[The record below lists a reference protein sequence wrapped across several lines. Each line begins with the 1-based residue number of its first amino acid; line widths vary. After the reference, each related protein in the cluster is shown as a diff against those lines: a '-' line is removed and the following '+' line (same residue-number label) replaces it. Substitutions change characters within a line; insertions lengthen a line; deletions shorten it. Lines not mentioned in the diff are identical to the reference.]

1 MTQVKCPEIAC
12 GDRFSGMARNGGRPV
27 AASSRHARN
36 ELAAMLR
43 AALEAAGSP
52 LAGELLEGLTV
63 NFSTLRGWVGRGE
76 VPSPEQERD
85 FWSLIRKLRRASRYP
100 THSEAEW
107 EAALRAAQSE
117 ATKRARGE
125 SAGADRR
132 GLDSG
137 ARFVR
142 LHRSAP
148 EASVVEVRG
157 REAERGE
164 MNAFVRNSRADAP
177 SYLCWHAD
185 APVGKTSLLAD
196 YVRRP
201 PRGVDILNFFVSTP
215 HGTDT
220 RAEFER
226 EITEQADSFLG
237 QSPSAA
243 PRNVRGWKA
252 LYIQTARMSAS
263 HGRKLLLVVDGLDDD
278 LAWSG
283 TAAGSGAPGPGG
295 GASTSRR
302 PLGTGTSP
310 MRGSIAALLPA
321 RPPENMRIIV
331 SLRRCAPLPDD
342 VPPVRHPL
350 REGRHLRTLVPVPG
364 VVPVRQPMPPIDAFG
379 GSVEGLLAVA
389 GGGLRMRD
397 LAELAGLPVESL
409 DRLAQ
414 GPVGRAL
421 VIDEPVSRTY
431 ALADSRL
438 VHAVRE
444 DLGEAGVRKHTRELL
459 AWARRWHALGWPEDT
474 PPYPLAHQL
483 RLLTGT
489 AERAA
494 YVFDMVRLR
503 RLADTAGPEAAL
515 TQLEYFQ
522 EESERRSGVAAGATP
537 DSDLLATLVPLHAAR
552 SLLRQDIREDLPGAA
567 SLFVRLGDVERAR
580 GLARSASTAVGR
592 AVHLAD
598 VAAEM
603 AYAKRVDLD
612 VDAVVREAAEWLLR
626 DRAEQG
632 FPGTLRNPDAQKRL
646 LGAARTLAKLRGPV
660 AARPLLRSILQDPAA
675 GTETLIEA
683 AGMPYLKDDKELI
696 DLLVERAETLEAGS
710 MRARAAAVDLWGA
723 LARATGFLGPCA
735 GKHIEAVCDDLGDAE
750 GLEAVNVL
758 ATAASALSDLHHKRP
773 TQARRLMRDALAR
786 MWKAVEALGAL
797 AHRPGSMPSPPF
809 PPSSS
814 EDGRT
819 HRFPRDLDGTL
830 ARLVKAAADVRVS
843 AYLVEVRRLKDTVS
857 EAMCPDPLVN
867 APLERTQLA
876 LETAEADRA
885 RPGGKAAAGARSQ
898 SPSKQRSTH
907 RRSAGL
913 PSPVPA
919 LHTGRPHLSMV
930 QKAEDRWAEG
940 DRQGSRELLEAA
952 LRNRPVAQ
960 SSHVA
965 KDWTTELCQALGAAC
980 ETDEAEAFARHLPDT
995 RDRARHLAAL
1005 SLGCSLAGDD
1015 ASAARY
1021 AQEAARLVPA
1031 AATPE
1036 LSNAVA
1042 QVLAHSGDEA
1052 AASSMVTGGS
1062 AAQKRQSLTAVA
1074 AGLVRPCP
1082 EGASRVAERVL
1093 EALVRGMEGGRQGS
1107 PLNLLP
1113 ELAALLLA
1121 FPDVRRPDPRLS
1133 EALHRAALR
1142 VADPALPRPTQSTAI
1157 LTLLAKSGLLPDE
1170 DTYVIANA
1178 TDRWRSSSPPGQ
1190 ESSAELILL
1199 AAVEGDTV
1207 AVRRHADLA
1216 GSKASNARLT
1226 GLRAAATHLAGV
1238 QVALPTDS
1246 RADDRVLRT
1255 CLALARASG
1264 RVIPDETTARH
1275 IARELLRSEAW
1286 TFTIPLLPPLAP
1298 RALGRLCGIAQDM
1311 TRHLGGADAEEGAG
1325 GSSQACGGR
1334 AL

>member
-1 MTQVKCPEIAC
+1 
-12 GDRFSGMARNGGRPV
+12 
-27 AASSRHARN
+27 
-36 ELAAMLR
+36 MLK

-52 LAGELLEGLTV
+52 LARELAEGLTMSS
-63 NFSTLRGWVGRGE
+63 STLRGYWRDWAGGGAGA
-76 VPSPEQERD
+76 PSPEQERD
-85 FWSLIRKLRRASRYP
+85 FWSLVRKLRRASRYP

-117 ATKRARGE
+117 AKRARGE

-142 LHRSAP
+142 PHRSAP
-148 EASVVEVRG
+148 ETSAAEVRG
-157 REAERGE
+157 REVERGD
-164 MNAFVRNSRADAP
+164 MNAFVRNSQADAP

-185 APVGKTSLLAD
+185 APVGKTTLLAD

-201 PRGVDILNFFVSTP
+201 PKGVDILNFFVSTP

-220 RAEFER
+220 RGEFER
-226 EITEQADSFLG
+226 EVAEQADGLLG
-237 QSPSAA
+237 RPPSAA

-252 LYIQTARMSAS
+252 LYIQAATMSAR

-283 TAAGSGAPGPGG
+283 TAAGSRTPEPGG

-310 MRGSIAALLPA
+310 ARGSIAALLPA

-331 SLRRCAPLPDD
+331 SLRRYAPLPDD

-350 REGRHLRTLVPVPG
+350 REGRHLRTLGPVPG
-364 VVPVRQPMPPIDAFG
+364 VAPVRQPMPPIDAFG

-421 VIDEPVSRTY
+421 VTDEPVSRTY

-444 DLGEAGVRKHTRELL
+444 DLREAGVRKHTRELL

-489 AERAA
+489 AERAT
-494 YVFDMVRLR
+494 YVLDMVRLR
-503 RLADTAGPEAAL
+503 RLADMAGPEATLA
-515 TQLEYFQ
+515 QLDDFQ
-522 EESERRSGVAAGATP
+522 QEFERESGASAGATP
-537 DSDLLATLVPLHAAR
+537 DSDVLATLVPICAAR

-592 AVHLAD
+592 AVNLAD
-598 VAAEM
+598 VAVEM
-603 AYAKRVDLD
+603 AYAKRAGLD
-612 VDAVVREAAEWLLR
+612 VDAVVREAAECLLR
-626 DRAEQG
+626 DRAEQS
-632 FPGTLRNPDAQKRL
+632 FPGTLRNPDAQARL
-646 LGAARTLAKLRGPV
+646 LGAARTLAKLRGPGT
-660 AARPLLRSILQDPAA
+660 ARPLLRSILQDPAA
-675 GTETLIEA
+675 GTETLIKA
-683 AGMPYLKDDKELI
+683 AGMPYLDEDKELI
-696 DLLVERAETLEAGS
+696 RLLVERAETLEAGS

-723 LARATGFLGPCA
+723 LARAMGSLGPCA
-735 GKHIEAVCDDLGDAE
+735 GDHVEAICDDLGDAD

-758 ATAASALSDLHHKRP
+758 ATAASALCDLHHKRHR
-773 TQARRLMRDALAR
+773 QAKRLMRDALAR
-786 MWKAVEALGAL
+786 MWKVVEAQGVFT
-797 AHRPGSMPSPPF
+797 HRPGSLPSPPS
-809 PPSSS
+809 PCSPSSSS
-814 EDGRT
+814 EDGRA
-819 HRFPRDLDGTL
+819 HFFPRDLDGTL
-830 ARLVKAAADVRVS
+830 ARLVKAAADVGVS
-843 AYLVEVRRLKDTVS
+843 ADLVEVRRLMDTVS
-857 EAMCPDPLVN
+857 EAMGLEPLVSP
-867 APLERTQLA
+867 PLERTQLA
-876 LETAEADRA
+876 LETAEADGVW
-885 RPGGKAAAGARSQ
+885 PGGKAAAGTRSQ

-919 LHTGRPHLSMV
+919 PHTDQPHLSLL
-930 QKAEDRWAEG
+930 QEAENEWAG
-940 DRQGSRELLEAA
+940 RNHQRSRELLEVAV
-952 LRNRPVAQ
+952 RNRPVVQ
-960 SSHVA
+960 SSHFA
-965 KDWTTELCQALGAAC
+965 KDWTTELCQALGAVG
-980 ETDEAEAFARHLPDT
+980 ETGEAEAFARHLPDT
-995 RDRARHLAAL
+995 RDHARHLAAL
-1005 SLGCSLAGDD
+1005 SLGFFLAGDD
-1015 ASAARY
+1015 TSAARY

-1036 LSNAVA
+1036 LANAVA
-1042 QVLAHSGDEA
+1042 QVLAHCGDEA
-1052 AASSMVTGGS
+1052 AALSMVTGCS
-1062 AAQKRQSLTAVA
+1062 AAQKRQALTAVA
-1074 AGLVRPCP
+1074 AGLVRRCP
-1082 EGASRVAERVL
+1082 EGAARVAERVL
-1093 EALVRGMEGGRQGS
+1093 EAVVRRMESGRQGS

-1121 FPDVRRPDPRLS
+1121 FPDARHPDPRLS

-1142 VADPALPRPTQSTAI
+1142 VADPALPRPTQSAAV
-1157 LTLLAKSGLLPDE
+1157 LTLLVKSGLLPDE
-1170 DTYVIANA
+1170 DTYVIASA
-1178 TDRWRSSSPPGQ
+1178 TDRWRDSSPPGQ
-1190 ESSAELILL
+1190 ESSAELVLL
-1199 AAVEGDTV
+1199 AAVEGDTA

-1216 GSKASNARLT
+1216 GPGASNVLLT
-1226 GLRAAATHLAGV
+1226 GLRAAAAHLAGV
-1238 QVALPTDS
+1238 QVALATDS
-1246 RADDRVLRT
+1246 RAEDRVLRT
-1255 CLALARASG
+1255 CLALVRASG
-1264 RVIPDETTARH
+1264 GAKSPDEATARY
-1275 IARELLRSEAW
+1275 IARKLVHSEAW

-1298 RALGRLCGIAQDM
+1298 RALGRLCEIADD
-1311 TRHLGGADAEEGAG
+1311 R
-1325 GSSQACGGR
+1325 
-1334 AL
+1334 

>member
-1 MTQVKCPEIAC
+1 MV
-12 GDRFSGMARNGGRPV
+12 RNGGRSV
-27 AASSRHARN
+27 AASSRRARD

-52 LAGELLEGLTV
+52 LAGELVEGLTV
-63 NFSTLRGWVGRGE
+63 NSSTLRGWVGRGG

-117 ATKRARGE
+117 AERARGG

-142 LHRSAP
+142 PHRSAP
-148 EASVVEVRG
+148 ETSAAEVQG
-157 REAERGE
+157 REVERAE

-177 SYLCWHAD
+177 SYLCWYAD
-185 APVGKTSLLAD
+185 APVGKTTLLAD

-201 PRGVDILNFFVSTP
+201 PKGVDILNFFVSAP

-226 EITEQADSFLG
+226 EITEQADGFLG
-237 QSPSAA
+237 RPPSAA

-252 LYIQTARMSAS
+252 LYIQAATMSAC

-283 TAAGSGAPGPGG
+283 TAAGSGTPGSGG

-310 MRGSIAALLPA
+310 LRGSIAALLPA

-331 SLRRCAPLPDD
+331 SLRRCDPLPDD

-364 VVPVRQPMPPIDAFG
+364 VVPVRQPMPPVDAFG

-389 GGGLRMRD
+389 GGGLGMRD
-397 LAELAGLPVESL
+397 LAELAGLPVERL

-444 DLGEAGVRKHTRELL
+444 DLGEAGVRKHIRELL
-459 AWARRWHALGWPEDT
+459 AWARRWHDLGWPEDT

-515 TQLEYFQ
+515 TQLEDFQ
-522 EESERRSGVAAGATP
+522 EESEKRSGAAAGATP
-537 DSDLLATLVPLHAAR
+537 DSGLLATLVPLHAAR

-592 AVHLAD
+592 AVQLAD
-598 VAAEM
+598 VAVEM
-603 AYAKRVDLD
+603 AYAKHVDLD
-612 VDAVVREAAEWLLR
+612 VDAVVREAAEWLFR
-626 DRAEQG
+626 DRVEAG
-632 FPGTLRNPDAQKRL
+632 FPGILRNPDAQERL
-646 LGAARTLAKLRGPV
+646 LGATCTLAKLRGPGT
-660 AARPLLRSILQDPAA
+660 ARPLLRSVLQDPAA
-675 GTETLIEA
+675 GTETLIRA

-696 DLLVERAETLEAGS
+696 DLLIERAETLEAGG

-735 GKHIEAVCDDLGDAE
+735 GKHIEAICDDLGDAE

-758 ATAASALSDLHHKRP
+758 ATAASALCDLHHKRLK
-773 TQARRLMRDALAR
+773 QARPLMRDALAR
-786 MWKAVEALGAL
+786 MWKAVEALGVL
-797 AHRPGSMPSPPF
+797 AHRPDSLTSPPLQ
-809 PPSSS
+809 PSSS
-814 EDGRT
+814 EDDRT

-830 ARLVKAAADVRVS
+830 ARLVKAAADAGVR
-843 AYLVEVRRLKDTVS
+843 ADLVEARRLKDTVS
-857 EAMCPDPLVN
+857 EVMRLDPLVN
-867 APLERTQLA
+867 APLERTRLA
-876 LETAEADRA
+876 LETAEAGGA
-885 RPGGKAAAGARSQ
+885 RPGGKAAADTRCQ
-898 SPSKQRSTH
+898 SPGKQRFTH

-919 LHTGRPHLSMV
+919 LPTDQPHLSLV
-930 QKAEDRWAEG
+930 QEAEDRRVEG
-940 DRQGSRELLEAA
+940 DHQESRELLGAA
-952 LRNRPVAQ
+952 LRNRPVVQ
-960 SSHVA
+960 SSRLA
-965 KDWTTELCQALGAAC
+965 KDWTTELCQALGAVG
-980 ETDEAEAFARHLPDT
+980 ETDEAEAFTRHLPNT

-1005 SLGCSLAGDD
+1005 SLGCSFAGDD

-1036 LSNAVA
+1036 LANAVA
-1042 QVLAHSGDEA
+1042 QALAHSGDEA
-1052 AASSMVTGGS
+1052 AAASVVTGGS
-1062 AAQKRQSLTAVA
+1062 AARKRQALTAVA

-1082 EGASRVAERVL
+1082 EGAARVAERVL

-1107 PLNLLP
+1107 LLNLLP

-1133 EALHRAALR
+1133 EALHRAALH
-1142 VADPALPRPTQSTAI
+1142 VADPALPRPPAQSTAV
-1157 LTLLAKSGLLPDE
+1157 LTLLATSGLLPDE
-1170 DTYVIANA
+1170 DAYVIANA

-1199 AAVEGDTV
+1199 GAVEGDTV

-1216 GSKASNARLT
+1216 GSGASNARLT

-1238 QVALPTDS
+1238 RVGLATDS

-1275 IARELLRSEAW
+1275 IARELLRAEAW

-1298 RALGRLCGIAQDM
+1298 RALERLCGIAESM

-1325 GSSQACGGR
+1325 GLR
-1334 AL
+1334 